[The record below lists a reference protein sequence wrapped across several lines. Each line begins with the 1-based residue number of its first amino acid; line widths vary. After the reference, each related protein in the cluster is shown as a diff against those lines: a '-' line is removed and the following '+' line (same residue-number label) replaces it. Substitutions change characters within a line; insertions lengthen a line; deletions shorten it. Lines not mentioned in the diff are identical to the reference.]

1 MLDPSALIKA
11 SFEAGRDLF
20 RATAPEEADVAPAA
34 SAPRRT
40 GSVPI
45 RSLGPSHRERI
56 TEHLLA
62 LDERD
67 RYLRFGYA
75 ANDAQ
80 IRRYADGLNF
90 DRDDIFVTT
99 KVWNTDHG
107 YDETLR
113 AFDKSTGLLG
123 IDEVDLYLI
132 HWPTPARD
140 IYLDSWRAL
149 IRLREEGRARSIG
162 VSNFH
167 EAHLRK
173 IIDETGVIPAINQ
186 IELHPWLPQTH
197 MRDIDARLGI
207 KTEAWSPLGSGRL
220 IDDPVIADYVQGIW
234 QPLMEAARAR
244 GELSAELDERFA
256 WEILLGR
263 DRTVNAFALPG
274 GYLGVHL
281 GLVGVVA
288 TRDELASVLAHE
300 LSHVTQRHQQEQT
313 AMAARP
319 RQQASQWRVHQGITQ
334 AQPGKPGH
342 ESATCPFKKRPG
354 TSPQQGIENRCAGR
368 TAF

>member
-1 MLDPSALIKA
+1 MVFAPLVQMNDGRSIPVIGFGVWQVPDDVVVDATVKALEVGYRHIDTA
-11 SFEAGRDLF
+11 YLYLNERGVGEAL
-20 RATAPEEADVAPAA
+20 
-34 SAPRRT
+34 RR
-40 GSVPI
+40 S
-45 RSLGPSHRERI
+45 
-56 TEHLLA
+56 
-62 LDERD
+62 
-67 RYLRFGYA
+67 
-75 ANDAQ
+75 
-80 IRRYADGLNF
+80 GL

-220 IDDPVIADYVQGIW
+220 IDDPVIAEV
-234 QPLMEAARAR
+234 AAKHGKSPAQVMVRWSMQLGNIVLPKSVTPER
-244 GELSAELDERFA
+244 IEQNIDVFDFVLDDA
-256 WEILLGR
+256 
-263 DRTVNAFALPG
+263 D
-274 GYLGVHL
+274 
-281 GLVGVVA
+281 
-288 TRDELASVLAHE
+288 
-300 LSHVTQRHQQEQT
+300 
-313 AMAARP
+313 MAAI
-319 RQQASQWRVHQGITQ
+319 ATL
-334 AQPGKPGH
+334 
-342 ESATCPFKKRPG
+342 ES
-354 TSPQQGIENRCAGR
+354 GR
-368 TAF
+368 RTGPNPDEFNEA

>member
-1 MLDPSALIKA
+1 MVFAPLVEMNDGRAIPVIGFGVWQVPDDVVVDATLKALEVGYRHIDTA
-11 SFEAGRDLF
+11 YLYHNERGVGEALKRC
-20 RATAPEEADVAPAA
+20 
-34 SAPRRT
+34 
-40 GSVPI
+40 
-45 RSLGPSHRERI
+45 
-56 TEHLLA
+56 
-62 LDERD
+62 
-67 RYLRFGYA
+67 
-75 ANDAQ
+75 
-80 IRRYADGLNF
+80 GL

-220 IDDPVIADYVQGIW
+220 IDDPVIAEV
-234 QPLMEAARAR
+234 AAKHGKSPAQVMVRWSIQLGNIVLPKSVTPAR
-244 GELSAELDERFA
+244 IEQNIDVFDFVLDDA
-256 WEILLGR
+256 
-263 DRTVNAFALPG
+263 D
-274 GYLGVHL
+274 
-281 GLVGVVA
+281 
-288 TRDELASVLAHE
+288 
-300 LSHVTQRHQQEQT
+300 
-313 AMAARP
+313 MAAI
-319 RQQASQWRVHQGITQ
+319 ATL
-334 AQPGKPGH
+334 
-342 ESATCPFKKRPG
+342 ESG
-354 TSPQQGIENRCAGR
+354 QR
-368 TAF
+368 TGPNPDDFNEA